1 MSPSV
6 PPSAPPTSRPT
17 DRRPAVRATAWLRV
31 GLVAVLV
38 AVTVPFLLP
47 AAASAA
53 SLTQVSSFG
62 SNPGNLT
69 MYAYRPDNLPA
80 GAPLVVAMHGC
91 TQNATAYYDNSGWKK
106 YADLWGFAL
115 VFPEQKSANA
125 ANACFNWFT
134 AGDVGRGQGE
144 ALSIKQMVDYAV
156 STYGLNRTRVYVTGL
171 SAGGAMT
178 AVMLAT
184 YPDVFAAG
192 SILSGLPYGCAPA
205 TSPYTCMSPGVDKTP
220 SQWGSLVRG
229 AFPGYTGPW
238 PRVAIWHGTS
248 DFVVA
253 SMNATESR
261 DQWTNVWGL
270 STTPTSTASL
280 PAGTSVEN
288 YDSGGQ
294 TVVRVYRVSG
304 MGHGTP
310 VDPGNATDQ
319 CGTAGAY
326 FLDTICS
333 AYRDALFFGL
343 NGSTPPPTTTPP
355 TTGVPTTAPPTTA
368 PPTTAP
374 PTSGPCFTASNY
386 AQVSAGRAHQ
396 SLGQT
401 YANGSNQAMG
411 LWNTFVTH
419 TLRQTGTNFYVLA
432 DGQC

>member
-1 MSPSV
+1 
-6 PPSAPPTSRPT
+6 
-17 DRRPAVRATAWLRV
+17 
-31 GLVAVLV
+31 
-38 AVTVPFLLP
+38 
-47 AAASAA
+47 
-53 SLTQVSSFG
+53 
-62 SNPGNLT
+62 
-69 MYAYRPDNLPA
+69 
-80 GAPLVVAMHGC
+80 
-91 TQNATAYYDNSGWKK
+91 
-106 YADLWGFAL
+106 
-115 VFPEQKSANA
+115 
-125 ANACFNWFT
+125 
-134 AGDVGRGQGE
+134 
-144 ALSIKQMVDYAV
+144 
-156 STYGLNRTRVYVTGL
+156 VYVTGL

-220 SQWGSLVRG
+220 AQWGNLVR
-229 AFPGYTGPW
+229 AAYSGYSGPR
-238 PRVAIWHGTS
+238 PRVSIWHGTS
-248 DFVVA
+248 DYVVA

-261 DQWTNVWGL
+261 DQWTNVWGI
-270 STTPTSTASL
+270 STTPTSTATL

-310 VDPGNATDQ
+310 VDPGTAADQ

-343 NGSTPPPTTTPP
+343 SNGTPPPTS
-355 TTGVPTTAPPTTA
+355 APPTTA

-374 PTSGPCFTASNY
+374 PTTVPPTTVPPTTAPPTTAPPTSPPASGPCFTASNY
-386 AQVSAGRAHQ
+386 AQVAAGRAHQ
-396 SLGQT
+396 SAGQT

-419 TLRQTGTNFYVLA
+419 TLRQTAANYYVLA

>member
-1 MSPSV
+1 MSPSRLSRL
-6 PPSAPPTSRPT
+6 PSLPR
-17 DRRPAVRATAWLRV
+17 AVKLRI
-31 GLVAVLV
+31 GLVALLV
-38 AVTVPFLLP
+38 AGIVPFLVP
-47 AAASAA
+47 AAAQAA
-53 SLTQVSSFG
+53 TLAQVGTFG
-62 SNPGNLT
+62 SNPGNLN
-69 MYAYRPDNLPA
+69 MYVYRPDNLPA
-80 GAPLVVAMHGC
+80 NAPLVVAMHGC
-91 TQNATAYYDNSGWKK
+91 TQNANAYYSNSGWPK
-106 YADLWGFAL
+106 YADQWGFAL

-134 AGDVGRGQGE
+134 NGDVGRGQGE
-144 ALSIKQMVDYAV
+144 ALSIKQMVDYAI
-156 STYGLNRTRVYVTGL
+156 STYGLNRSRVYVTGL

-192 SILSGLPYGCAPA
+192 SILSGIAYGCAPG

-220 SQWGSLVRG
+220 AQWGSLVR
-229 AFPGYTGPW
+229 AAYSGYAGPW
-238 PRVAIWHGTS
+238 PRVSIWHGTS
-248 DFVVA
+248 DYTVA
-253 SMNATESR
+253 SMNAGESR
-261 DQWTNVWGL
+261 DQWTNVWGI

-294 TVVRVYRVSG
+294 TVVRVYRISG

-310 VDPGNATDQ
+310 VHPGTAADQ

-343 NGSTPPPTTTPP
+343 NGAIPPPPTS
-355 TTGVPTTAPPTTA
+355 A

-386 AQVSAGRAHQ
+386 AQVTAGRAHQ
-396 SLGQT
+396 SAGQT

-419 TLRQTGTNFYVLA
+419 TLRQTGPNYYVLA